1 MILLE
6 LFITFFEIGLFTF
19 GGGYA
24 MISLVREQTLAH
36 GWLTEAELLNMI
48 AVAESTP
55 GPIAVNMATFV
66 GSTQAPKVAAEFAE
80 MGINIPEFVWR
91 ILGSAL
97 ATLGV
102 VLPSFI
108 IILLISAVIRNFLK
122 IEAVQ
127 GALNGV
133 RPCVVALILGTALT
147 LAMST
152 LLGFK
157 SVDQGGITPDYIG
170 IIIFALVAAS
180 SMLIKKLSGKKPSPI
195 ILILISASL
204 GMILYSI

>member
-1 MILLE
+1 M
-6 LFITFFEIGLFTF
+6 LFDLFFTFFKIGLFTF

-24 MISLVREQTLAH
+24 MISLVSEQTVSK

-66 GSTQAPKVAAEFAE
+66 GSTQA
-80 MGINIPEFVWR
+80 G
-91 ILGSAL
+91 ILGSAM

-108 IILLISAVIRNFLK
+108 IILLISAVIKNFLK
-122 IEAVQ
+122 YEGVKAF
-127 GALNGV
+127 LLGV
-133 RPCVVALILGTALT
+133 RPCVVALILGTAIT
-147 LAMST
+147 IGFST

-157 SVDQGGITPDYIG
+157 NINVGKINPDYIG
-170 IIIFALVAAS
+170 IVIFAVVAAAAA
-180 SMLIKKLSGKKPSPI
+180 LLKKLLGKKPSPI
-195 ILILISASL
+195 VLILISALL
-204 GMILYSI
+204 GMVLYSINLGI